1 MTVVACSEESKMIL
15 GGHKSRSVRS
25 RGLRIWVARA
35 FKLNDVCLW
44 K

>member
-15 GGHKSRSVRS
+15 GDHKSQSVRS
-25 RGLRIWVARA
+25 RGLRIWVVLA
-35 FKLNDVCLW
+35 FKLNDVCPW